1 MIVDCASYVD
11 GRRSTEGPLDLAA
24 LRAATTEPGSFAWVG
39 LRVPSTDELAEAA
52 AACGARDLDVADLLA
67 PHDRPVLT
75 VEDGV
80 ATLVL
85 RTAHYNASLAQV
97 RLGELSVVVGP
108 RFVITVRHGHA
119 SPLSRVRARL
129 ERDPDRLAAGP
140 GAVLAAVV
148 SQVVD
153 DYRPTLDGLERA
165 AVEVEKEVFAD
176 SRSRPGRRVYALKRE
191 VRDLL
196 VAIDALHDPLA
207 RLARGRRTGWP
218 QEVVDDLQED
228 VDQLGRAV
236 GRAET
241 LSDLLT
247 SALDANLAQVSVQQ
261 NEDMRRISAWVAIAA
276 VPTMIAGIYGMNF
289 EHVPEL
295 TWRFGYPLVLLLMGG
310 ACLALYRSF
319 RRSGWL

>member
-1 MIVDCASYVD
+1 
-11 GRRSTEGPLDLAA
+11 
-24 LRAATTEPGSFAWVG
+24 
-39 LRVPSTDELAEAA
+39 
-52 AACGARDLDVADLLA
+52 
-67 PHDRPVLT
+67 

-80 ATLVL
+80 TTLVL
-85 RTAHYNASLAQV
+85 RTAHHNAALAEV
-97 RLGELSVVVGP
+97 RLGELSLLVGA
-108 RFVITVRHGHA
+108 RFVVTVRHGHA
-119 SPLSRVRARL
+119 SPLSSVRAAL
-129 ERDPDRLAAGP
+129 ERDPERLADGP

-148 SQVVD
+148 GQVVD
-153 DYRPTLDGLERA
+153 DYRPALDGLERA
-165 AVEVEKEVFAD
+165 AVAVEQEVFDD

-207 RLARGRRTGWP
+207 RLARGRRMGWP
-218 QEVVDDLQED
+218 QDVVDDLQED

-276 VPTMIAGIYGMNF
+276 VPTMVAGIYGMNF
-289 EHVPEL
+289 EHMPEL
-295 TWRFGYPLVLLLMGG
+295 TWRFGYPLVLALMGG
-310 ACLALYRSF
+310 ACAALYRSF